1 MLILGWVGQGN
12 SISGEQLHVAVYIQI
27 SLVAVLSWL
36 GHVESFFTNYSAISQ
51 SRVKSNQNATMLP
64 CYHPNCW
71 HISSDQMLSVMEKR
85 AKRTNLQ
92 RNLLCF
98 LTDRLYAMLS
108 QNGSHWGIN
117 EWISICFTRTKRI
130 PTIFSLG

>member
-64 CYHPNCW
+64 SKLLA
-71 HISSDQMLSVMEKR
+71 HIFWSNAQCHGKR

-130 PTIFSLG
+130 PTIFSLR